1 MATINYKHGNT
12 INLFYYDTDS
22 TTWKTLAYG
31 QSHSLSISNETQ
43 EVSSKDHGLHPDQLM
58 AGSSWSISGEYL
70 FTPENANIIQN
81 MADSGK
87 VYSFCLA
94 TVSEADHWA
103 DGIQPVT
110 DINTNAKWTVGSAW
124 VRYGNAL
131 VTSAEISAPQGE
143 VATVSLELTGSGALL
158 KTVMSSI
165 NGYDAD

>member
-12 INLFYYDTDS
+12 INLFYYDSD
-22 TTWKTLAYG
+22 TTSWKTLAYG

-70 FTPENANIIQN
+70 FTPENANIIQA
-81 MADSGK
+81 MADSGQL
-87 VYSFCLA
+87 YSFCLA
-94 TVSEADHWA
+94 TVTEADKWA

-110 DINTNAKWTVGSAW
+110 DLTSQTAWTVGSAW

-165 NGYDAD
+165 NGYDAE

>member
-1 MATINYKHGNT
+1 
-12 INLFYYDTDS
+12 
-22 TTWKTLAYG
+22 
-31 QSHSLSISNETQ
+31 
-43 EVSSKDHGLHPDQLM
+43 
-58 AGSSWSISGEYL
+58 
-70 FTPENANIIQN
+70 

-87 VYSFCLA
+87 VFSFCLA
-94 TVSEADHWA
+94 TVTEADDWA

-110 DINTNAKWTVGSAW
+110 DIDTQDKWTIGSAW

-165 NGYDAD
+165 NGYDAE